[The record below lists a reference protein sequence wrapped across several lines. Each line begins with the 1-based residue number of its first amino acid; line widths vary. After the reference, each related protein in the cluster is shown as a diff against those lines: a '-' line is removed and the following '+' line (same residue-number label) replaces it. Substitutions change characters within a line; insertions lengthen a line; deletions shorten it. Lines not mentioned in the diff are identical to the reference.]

1 MFALRIRKHL
11 IIRDKRTDHRFR
23 VCRRRRHQP
32 EPLGQLKERI
42 DVSRVRRADDD
53 DFVHILS
60 ALPCDGQV
68 FFLFFRKECAP
79 VAHEIACEQSA
90 HAVRDQVKLDI
101 VVFDPVEPFVFF
113 LQIGALFLNE
123 FFQFYCIFGNIAP
136 PVVVENE
143 LGVKM
148 LVFRERLGIGYISAV
163 FESLDENIVIVKLK
177 LDTHDQNLGFFQETG
192 RLDTVMYVLE
202 RLAFLHRMRQPS
214 EFSSRHHFAQREI
227 APDVF
232 FFGCVFQPRPQQPVN
247 HDHGIPRRTLIGER
261 TLGNVSIQ
269 CARISFVVV
278 IRTRIR
284 GASVE
289 CDHNPP

>member
-1 MFALRIRKHL
+1 MDGCSAAFANAAPSIHPFDL
-11 IIRDKRTDHRFR
+11 
-23 VCRRRRHQP
+23 
-32 EPLGQLKERI
+32 
-42 DVSRVRRADDD
+42 
-53 DFVHILS
+53 LS
-60 ALPCDGQV
+60 T
-68 FFLFFRKECAP
+68 
-79 VAHEIACEQSA
+79 
-90 HAVRDQVKLDI
+90 AVRFKNGVCGTFVK
-101 VVFDPVEPFVFF
+101 EEK
-113 LQIGALFLNE
+113 AE
-123 FFQFYCIFGNIAP
+123 F
-136 PVVVENE
+136 
-143 LGVKM
+143 
-148 LVFRERLGIGYISAV
+148 
-163 FESLDENIVIVKLK
+163 VKLK

-192 RLDTVMYVLE
+192 RLDAVMYVLE

-284 GASVE
+284 GTSVE